1 MADKEFECVLES
13 KKRWSWVLVFLVN
26 AVLFVFCI
34 ERLYLGLPL
43 MSAPWTTVDKANFA
57 AFVVFGLIGLRFF
70 RAFFRQ
76 ILRAVRTE
84 KHWVLRVDAKGL
96 SASGELVVP
105 WEDLRS
111 VEIRRQS
118 KRLTNST
125 VNFFGKDRK
134 RLMFGLP
141 LDEMTQEESE
151 DCLAAIKKYVPD
163 AEDSW
168 QDQLK
173 RRGLLRGY
181 RGYIGGERPNSR
193 SLSGKLKGRWRFAR
207 WGEL

>member
-13 KKRWSWVLVFLVN
+13 KERWSWVLVFLVN
-26 AVLFVFCI
+26 AVLFVFWI

-43 MSAPWTTVDKANFA
+43 MSAPWTLVDWGHFSV
-57 AFVVFGLIGLRFF
+57 FIVFGLIGLLFF
-70 RAFFRQ
+70 RAFFRK
-76 ILRAVRTE
+76 ILRAIRTE

-111 VEIRRQS
+111 VEIRRQGD
-118 KRLTNST
+118 RLTNSA
-125 VNFFGKDRK
+125 VNFSGENRK
-134 RLMFGLP
+134 HLMLGLP

-151 DCLAAIKKYVPD
+151 DCLATIKQYVPD
-163 AEDSW
+163 AEDPW

-173 RRGLLRGY
+173 RRGL
-181 RGYIGGERPNSR
+181 
-193 SLSGKLKGRWRFAR
+193 A
-207 WGEL
+207 